1 MEYAAMTFWLVV
13 IVFTALAVHRLW
25 SGLIQPRVVNSVLLP
40 GTLVAQL
47 GHVLGLL
54 VTGGTVN
61 NTTLIKDD
69 DSGEPQTGKDA
80 KPRIPVIGTI
90 LIAMLPMLAC
100 GGAIYAVSQYLGQDI
115 LGRMERESVP
125 RQLPTVVSAVW
136 QMLRECVTL
145 VEHLVDATRASQFD
159 NWHTWAFVYLV
170 VCLTVRMA
178 PLPGTLRGAIG
189 AIFVLGVVAALAG
202 MAWPSKDGAP
212 GLLDRAWPL
221 LTFSVASLLFLLL
234 VSLTVRGVF
243 GLVKIL
249 FGQEKSV

>member
-13 IVFTALAVHRLW
+13 TVFTALGVHRLW
-25 SGLIQPRVVNSVLLP
+25 SGLVQPKVVNSVLLP

-69 DSGEPQTGKDA
+69 DSGEPQTGKDV
-80 KPRIPVIGTI
+80 KPRIPLIGTV

-100 GGAIYAVSQYLGQDI
+100 GAAIYSVSRYLGQDI
-115 LGRMERESVP
+115 LGRMERETLS
-125 RQLPTVVSAVW
+125 RQLPTSIAAVW
-136 QMLRECVTL
+136 PLLRGCITL
-145 VEHLVDATRASQFD
+145 VERLVEAVRTSPLHDWR
-159 NWHTWAFVYLV
+159 TWAFVYLV
-170 VCLTVRMA
+170 ICLTVRMA

-189 AIFVLGVVAALAG
+189 AILVLGAIAALLG
-202 MAWPSKDGAP
+202 MAWPPRDGAP
-212 GLLDRAWPL
+212 GLLDRSWPL
-221 LTFSVASLLFLLL
+221 LTFSVAALLFLLL
-234 VSLTVRGVF
+234 LSLFVRGTV

-249 FGQEKSV
+249 FGQEKSA